1 MASVKKRPDGRWR
14 ARYRDPAG
22 KEHARHF
29 DTRRDAERWLTTV
42 EHSKLTG
49 AYIDPVAGKVT
60 FRTYAENWRTMQPH
74 RASTAISVEQDL
86 RLHIY
91 PAIGDRPVAAVRSSE
106 IQALVTGLSSK
117 LAPATL
123 ERVYGRISAVFGA
136 AARDRVIAVSPCAHV
151 RLPRRGQAPIEEVL
165 TPAQVH
171 ALAAAM
177 PPRYRALVVA
187 GAGLGLRPGEL
198 FGLATARI
206 DFLRRTVRV
215 DQQLVR
221 VRGRGVELGS
231 TKTPASN
238 RTVPLPNVVGEALA
252 GHLAAWPEHP
262 ELGLIF
268 TNERGGPIQQHP
280 FAMVWATAR
289 ARAGL
294 PTWATPHD
302 LRHHYASVLI
312 AAGASVKVVQRRLGH
327 SSAVTTLDTYSHLFP
342 DEEDRTRQAID
353 AALGAPADSART
365 EVAG

>member
-14 ARYRDPAG
+14 ARYRDPSG

-29 DTRRDAERWLTTV
+29 DRRADAERWLTTV

-49 AYIDPVAGKVT
+49 AYIDPVAGRVT
-60 FRTYAENWRTMQPH
+60 FRTFAEGWRQMQPH
-74 RASTAISVEQDL
+74 RASTAVSVEQDL
-86 RLHIY
+86 RLHVY
-91 PAIGDRPVAAVRSSE
+91 PTIGDRPVAAVRASE
-106 IQALVTGLSSK
+106 VQALVTGLSSK
-117 LAPATL
+117 LAPSTL
-123 ERVYGRISAVFGA
+123 ERVHGRVSAVFGA
-136 AARDRVIAVSPCAHV
+136 AMRDRVIAVSPCGNV
-151 RLPRRGQAPIEEVL
+151 KLPRRGPAPIEDVL

-177 PPRYRALVVA
+177 PPRYRALVIA

-198 FGLATARI
+198 FGLATSRV

-221 VRGRGVELGS
+221 VRGRGVELGP

-252 GHLAAWPEHP
+252 AHLAAWPEHP
-262 ELGLIF
+262 DLGLIF
-268 TNERGGPIQQHP
+268 TNERGAPIQQHP

-289 ARAGL
+289 ERARL
-294 PTWATPHD
+294 PAWATPHD

-312 AAGASVKVVQRRLGH
+312 ASGASVKAVQRRLGH
-327 SSAVTTLDTYSHLFP
+327 SSAKTTLDTYSHLFP

-353 AALGAPADSART
+353 AALAPPADSPRT
-365 EVAG
+365 EAVR